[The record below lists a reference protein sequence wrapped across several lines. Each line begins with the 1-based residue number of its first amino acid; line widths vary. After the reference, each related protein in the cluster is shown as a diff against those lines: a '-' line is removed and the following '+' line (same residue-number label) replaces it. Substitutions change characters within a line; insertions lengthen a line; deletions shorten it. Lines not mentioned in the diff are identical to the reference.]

1 MMQKQDARITRTLQ
15 LIRTA
20 FLELLA
26 EKGFEQMTVQDIL
39 DKTLINRSTFY
50 KHFANKNEVVKKI
63 VEEVKQIVKERL
75 QKRFSIPTEDF
86 IYSVRPI
93 FEQQRQLIYLIGQIE
108 TPKIHLYND
117 IHQIVK
123 ADYIKRM
130 SEETSQASD
139 ELDFQGHLFA
149 TITLGMMKYFIE
161 KGELPQPDVL
171 IQGVNKVCDLLVITK
186 RNTDI

>member
-1 MMQKQDARITRTLQ
+1 MMKQDVRVIRTLQ

-20 FLELLA
+20 FLELLN
-26 EKGFEQMTVQDIL
+26 EKGFEPMTVQDIL

-50 KHFANKNEVVKKI
+50 KHFANKNEVAKTI
-63 VEEVKQIVKERL
+63 VEEIKYIVKERL
-75 QKRFSIPTEDF
+75 AERFSVSTKDF
-86 IYSVRPI
+86 LYSLRPI
-93 FEQQRQLIYLIGQIE
+93 FEQQRELIYLIGQIE

-130 SEETSQASD
+130 AKDSPQQQD

-161 KGELPQPDVL
+161 KGEFPRPDTL
-171 IQGVNKVCDLLVITK
+171 IQGINKVCDLLVIPNNK
-186 RNTDI
+186 RVT

>member
-50 KHFANKNEVVKKI
+50 KHFANKNEVAKKI

-130 SEETSQASD
+130 SGETSQALG

-149 TITLGMMKYFIE
+149 TITLDMMKYFIE

>member
-1 MMQKQDARITRTLQ
+1 MQKQDARITRTLR

-50 KHFANKNEVVKKI
+50 KHFANKNEVAKTI
-63 VEEVKQIVKERL
+63 VEEVKQIVRKHL
-75 QKRFSIPTEDF
+75 QERFSIPTEDF

-93 FEQQRQLIYLIGQIE
+93 FEQQRKLIYLIGQIE
-108 TPKIHLYND
+108 TPQIHLYND
-117 IHQIVK
+117 IHQMVK

-130 SEETSQASD
+130 SSGSAQESG
-139 ELDFQGHLFA
+139 ELDFQGHLLA

-161 KGELPQPDVL
+161 KGELPQPEVL
-171 IQGVNKVCDLLVITK
+171 IKGIKNVSGLLVITENNI
-186 RNTDI
+186 RL